1 MSDMFS
7 ASIHGE
13 MKRNGPNGVQVTA
26 NIEGPKILLLY
37 IISKICLDIQEK
49 AKMSDEELLFWLMS
63 GIESARHTDTKR
75 K

>member
-37 IISKICLDIQEK
+37 IISKICLDIQE
-49 AKMSDEELLFWLMS
+49 
-63 GIESARHTDTKR
+63 
-75 K
+75 